1 MVAAHEIFE
10 KPFKVVPTFVKRDT
24 PENYRSWPD
33 GKDLPKQMDVWV
45 VQGELRARNYG
56 LVSDGYGFLDSPDCE
71 FISGGINSKGPG
83 SVAIG
88 RQANLLLWGFC
99 ASPSEMTEEA
109 RRVFLNAIV
118 YMKRF
123 DGARPAVE
131 KTRPAREWALL
142 YAAYLEKKETSDWAR
157 KSFAKELLERPDAT
171 TFESMLRADLE
182 YLYSDGVF
190 RIDEDAK
197 ALGISN
203 RDVKLLDRCIE
214 LLGTGDAARAK
225 AILSRYVP
233 EKFDTAAQWKEWLG
247 KNRERLYF
255 TDTGGYVWRLR
266 G

>member
-10 KPFKVVPTFVKRDT
+10 KPFKVAPTFVKRDT
-24 PENYRSWPD
+24 PENYRTWPD
-33 GKDLPKQMDVWV
+33 GRDLPKQMDVWV
-45 VQGELRARNYG
+45 VHGKLRSQNYG

-71 FISGGINSKGPG
+71 LISGGINSKGPG
-83 SVAIG
+83 AVAIG

-99 ASPSEMTEEA
+99 ASPAEMTEEA

-131 KTRPAREWALL
+131 KTRPARDWALL
-142 YAAYLEKKETSDWAR
+142 YAAYLGKQGADWAQ
-157 KSFAKELLERPDAT
+157 KQFAPELLKGDDVT
-171 TFESMLRADLE
+171 GTLRADLE

-190 RIDEDAK
+190 RIDADCK
-197 ALGISN
+197 ALGIGN
-203 RDVKLLDRCIE
+203 RDLKLLDRCIGM
-214 LLGTGDAARAK
+214 LGTEDAARAK
-225 AILSRYVP
+225 AILARYVP
-233 EKFDTAAQWKEWLG
+233 ERLETAAEWKAWLA
-247 KNRERLYF
+247 KNRDRLYF

>member
-1 MVAAHEIFE
+1 MDAAHEIFE
-10 KPFKVVPTFVKRDT
+10 KPFKVALTFAKRDT

-33 GKDLPKQMDVWV
+33 GRDLPKQMDVWQ
-45 VQGELRARNYG
+45 VQGKLRSQNYG

-118 YMKRF
+118 YMKRYG
-123 DGARPAVE
+123 GARPAVE

-142 YAAYLEKKETSDWAR
+142 YAAYLGKKGADWAE
-157 KSFAKELLERPDAT
+157 KQFAPELLKRPDAT
-171 TFESMLRADLE
+171 TFESFLRADLE
-182 YLYSDGVF
+182 YLWSDGAF

-203 RDVKLLDRCIE
+203 RDARLLDRCIE
-214 LLGTGDAARAK
+214 MLGTEDATRAK
-225 AILSRYVP
+225 AILARYVP
-233 EKFDTAAQWKEWLG
+233 EKFDTAAQWKEWLQ

-255 TDTGGYVWRLR
+255 TDTGGYCWRVR
-266 G
+266 D